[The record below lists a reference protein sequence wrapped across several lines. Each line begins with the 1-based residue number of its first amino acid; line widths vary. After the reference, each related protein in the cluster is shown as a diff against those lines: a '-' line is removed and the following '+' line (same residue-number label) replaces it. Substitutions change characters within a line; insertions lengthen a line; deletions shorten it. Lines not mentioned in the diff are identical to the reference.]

1 MSGITEVPLVG
12 AQALEGITPTL
23 RPSARVRARSSMVDE
38 SARITAVYERT
49 IQELKDMLAT
59 IKGDSAS
66 LKQDL
71 DVRKESYQALLQ
83 TTDAAIGAQSDTI
96 VQLTE
101 RVSELSG
108 NLVALQDATKP
119 IIDYRVPPPVTH
131 VIVHHEY
138 VWIGDRILCGQ
149 GSD

>member
-1 MSGITEVPLVG
+1 MSGVTQVSNLGAPL
-12 AQALEGITPTL
+12 LEGTAPTL
-23 RPSARVRARSSMVDE
+23 RPPARVRARSSVVDE
-38 SARITAVYERT
+38 AARITAVYEQT
-49 IQELKDMLAT
+49 IQALRDMLAT

-66 LKQDL
+66 LKQDT
-71 DVRKESYQALLQ
+71 DVRRESYKALLQ
-83 TTDAAIGAQSDTI
+83 TTDVAIGAQGDTI
-96 VQLTE
+96 ASLTE

-131 VIVHHEY
+131 VVVHHEY
-138 VWIGDRILCGQ
+138 VWIGDRIACGQ